1 MIDGLYCGWMAID
14 TIEEA
19 QSWTSLIRFRNQVQQ
34 QTKSSTCQSFDINM
48 IATRLYENI
57 GFVLCINK
65 IFRTDAVRLFLAHL
79 SRKLT
84 R

>member
-1 MIDGLYCGWMAID
+1 MIDGLYFGWMAID

-48 IATRLYENI
+48 IVTRLFI
-57 GFVLCINK
+57 LVLFYAEK
-65 IFRTDAVRLFLAHL
+65 KYSRLML
-79 SRKLT
+79 
-84 R
+84 